1 MVSPTASCRRASAT
15 ATNEATAGPCTV
27 ASCKASSKVKSF
39 PVQARSRMSRSSG
52 EDASQ
57 AARRCSADDALA
69 CGVANEVIASEF
81 AKEFM
86 AGSHI
91 LLEDVW
97 Q

>member
-1 MVSPTASCRRASAT
+1 
-15 ATNEATAGPCTV
+15 
-27 ASCKASSKVKSF
+27 
-39 PVQARSRMSRSSG
+39 
-52 EDASQ
+52 
-57 AARRCSADDALA
+57 LA
-69 CGVANEVIASEF
+69 CGDANEVIASEF